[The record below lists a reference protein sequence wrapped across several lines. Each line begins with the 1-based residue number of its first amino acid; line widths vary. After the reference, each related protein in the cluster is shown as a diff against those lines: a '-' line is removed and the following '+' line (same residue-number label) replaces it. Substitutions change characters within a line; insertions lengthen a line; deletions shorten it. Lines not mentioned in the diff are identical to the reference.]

1 MRSIAFLGDAINF
14 AVKND
19 EEAVTVR
26 YEYRVQLIPKIAV
39 PCSSTVATLACATI
53 VSNVATQCRPDV
65 SAVALQLNCGE
76 ARC

>member
-1 MRSIAFLGDAINF
+1 MRSIVFLGDPILL
-14 AVKND
+14 AVKD
-19 EEAVTVR
+19 DDEAVTVR
-26 YEYRVQLIPKIAV
+26 YEYQVQLIPKIAV
-39 PCSSTVATLACATI
+39 PRSSTVATLACGII